1 LLTSLLAFA
10 SHRVPEALCSSKG
23 WDGIEHI
30 LLIAGVGYVA
40 IVLYIRVLGKRVLS
54 KFDAFDLIITV
65 SLGSAFAGLVTS
77 KESTVSDAVVALGAL
92 VMLQWAAGWVS
103 KVIPGMQHLIRS
115 DPSLLFY
122 RGTFL
127 EEVMEREHVNK
138 RGDPC
143 RHAHGRVQQHRRRG
157 SRDHGTRWVALC
169 DPSYR
174 EISQRAAGCGAD
186 LHECR
191 KREGGVR

>member
-1 LLTSLLAFA
+1 MFF
-10 SHRVPEALCSSKG
+10 EG
-23 WDGIEHI
+23 WGGIEHI

-54 KFDAFDLIITV
+54 KFDAFDFIITV

-92 VMLQWAAGWVS
+92 VMLQWVAGWVS

-127 EEVMEREHVNK
+127 KEVMEREHVNK
-138 RGDPC
+138 EEILAGMRMAGFSSIDDVEAVIME
-143 RHAHGRVQQHRRRG
+143 RDG
-157 SRDHGTRWVALC
+157 SLSAIPRTVKS
-169 DPSYR
+169 PSVLQDVEPIYKNAGN
-174 EISQRAAGCGAD
+174 EKAA
-186 LHECR
+186 
-191 KREGGVR
+191 